1 MTVLLA
7 STARTK
13 LLALALLGALV
24 AVVSAV
30 ANVDG
35 APRTTALAVLA
46 AAVAA
51 GELLELRVD
60 EAVPPLPLSY
70 ALFPVVAVR
79 FDAPTYAVAV
89 AAAVVAGAVLAGS
102 SPSDVIDRASTRLA
116 AAAAVLGAYRGVFA
130 ALDRREVVAVL
141 LVALVA
147 GSVAALAVDEATR
160 RLRARPS
167 ALPGRGTLAWLA
179 LGSSGAL
186 MSLGYRGVD
195 GEGVLGLWGV
205 ALFSLPLLATWYS
218 FERLDMIT
226 RVSRQTV
233 DALSLAPEFSGIVPF
248 GHADRVAG
256 IAVEMGRALRLPP
269 LELHAL
275 DVAARLHHLGAVTLD
290 AEQSVQFRN
299 ADVSATTGTMLRD
312 IATLQVPRSIIEGR
326 AGTASSVLRVA
337 NSYDELVSADGV
349 GVDDA
354 IAQLRSGA
362 EHAHDAVVV
371 EALVAV
377 VERHDTF
384 DLRD

>member
-1 MTVLLA
+1 VTVLLA

-24 AVVSAV
+24 AVVPAV
-30 ANVDG
+30 ANADG

-79 FDAPTYAVAV
+79 FDAPTYAVTV
-89 AAAVVAGAVLAGS
+89 AAAVVAGAVLAAA
-102 SPSDVIDRASTRLA
+102 SPSDAIDRASTRLV
-116 AAAAVLGAYRGVFA
+116 AAAAVLGAYRGTF
-130 ALDRREVVAVL
+130 
-141 LVALVA
+141 
-147 GSVAALAVDEATR
+147 AALAVDEAAR

-269 LELHAL
+269 LEVHAL

-312 IATLQVPRSIIEGR
+312 IATLRVPRSIIEGR

-337 NSYDELVSADGV
+337 NTYDELVSADGV

-354 IAQLRSGA
+354 IARLRSGA